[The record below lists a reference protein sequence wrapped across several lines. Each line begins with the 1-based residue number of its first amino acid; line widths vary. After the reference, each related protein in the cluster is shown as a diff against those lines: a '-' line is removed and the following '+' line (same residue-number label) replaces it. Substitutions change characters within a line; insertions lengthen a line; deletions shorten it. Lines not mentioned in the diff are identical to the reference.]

1 MAQKTQKLQKWVRS
15 ILSFIMSLSISST
28 PAAAQSPLQKT
39 YLSLTQD
46 LEKGI
51 TAEELRQE
59 LSRVYTSSD
68 DKLYLN
74 QLLTQIPRGHVF
86 KLRSAKMHTDT
97 LKLVFPDNTHV
108 TISNLL
114 DQDPTING
122 LKTKLTQVSLR
133 QALKNMQMSLG
144 STNKS
149 AGRTASLSLT
159 ESLVNWILPQAQASG
174 PLLAA
179 GAIAAASVTAIYGSF
194 KAGRMLKAYLYGRP
208 GPSHYSSEEEI
219 ATLVNQCRTEKTS
232 ALPYQKS
239 KTFGNLIKIE
249 KADQRIFDS
258 VKLQPV
264 GKCNAETVARL
275 ARVAGLD
282 IVPDGTEA
290 FCEWA
295 QKWMTCLAEYRGD
308 GAPGSATEIAHEPS
322 GATR

>member
-97 LKLVFPDNTHV
+97 LKL
-108 TISNLL
+108 L

-149 AGRTASLSLT
+149 AGRTASLSLM